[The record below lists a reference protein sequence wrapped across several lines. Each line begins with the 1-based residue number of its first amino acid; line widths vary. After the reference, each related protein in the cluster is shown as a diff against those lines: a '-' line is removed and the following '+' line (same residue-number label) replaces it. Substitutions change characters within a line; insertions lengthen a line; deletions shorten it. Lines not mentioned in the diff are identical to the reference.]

1 MLDHFY
7 AKFDKA
13 YYSGLCKAVA
23 VGEDIY
29 IMGKMCFEEFVKIH
43 SISISIHSGTGVK
56 PWLTL
61 AVLYSFT

>member
-29 IMGKMCFEEFVKIH
+29 IMGKMCFEEFVKI
-43 SISISIHSGTGVK
+43 ISRK
-56 PWLTL
+56 LFN
-61 AVLYSFT
+61 SFRHGD